1 MDIRNVCNVQ
11 LVNIGKEKLTVTT
24 ETEGVVPFPCGRFW
38 SVVVTAA
45 FSETAVP
52 FSNAGETASLPSL
65 VHRLGDPVDPGIA
78 ANGLVTGVNEDDLV
92 IFVYAILVYP
102 V

>member
-11 LVNIGKEKLTVTT
+11 LVNIGKENLTVTT